1 MQLTGTPPS
10 KATGGARLHDPIT
23 DSPSLMLSECLSIGL
38 PLPSTKTQERGGSA
52 ETKGLLSGPIPRIW
66 IVLMLLGILTLIAGL
81 VVSSSS
87 NFLITRTD
95 RYESTCDRNLV
106 KNVVT
111 VGTMLIQSGALVLVL
126 GMFLGGATSPS
137 LERGP
142 RASLFIAGALVLI
155 FSMWLPGLL
164 LPAVYYS
171 C

>member
-1 MQLTGTPPS
+1 MMT
-10 KATGGARLHDPIT
+10 
-23 DSPSLMLSECLSIGL
+23 SER
-38 PLPSTKTQERGGSA
+38 EDSA
-52 ETKGLLSGPIPRIW
+52 EFKGLLAGPIPRVW
-66 IVLMLLGILTLIAGL
+66 VVLMLLGILTLITGL

-111 VGTMLIQSGALVLVL
+111 VGTMLIQSGVLVLVL

-137 LERGP
+137 LEKGP

-155 FSMWLPGLL
+155 FSMWVPGLT
-164 LPAVYYS
+164 LPAIYS

>member
-1 MQLTGTPPS
+1 MGQS
-10 KATGGARLHDPIT
+10 HLHNTIT
-23 DSPSLMLSECLSIGL
+23 DSANLVFSECFSIGL
-38 PLPSTKTQERGGSA
+38 PIPNMMTPEGEGST

-66 IVLMLLGILTLIAGL
+66 VVLMLLGILTLIAGL
-81 VVSSSS
+81 LVSSSS

-111 VGTMLIQSGALVLVL
+111 VGTMLIQSGALALVL

-137 LERGP
+137 LEKGP
-142 RASLFIAGALVLI
+142 RAAIFIAGALVVI
-155 FSMWLPGLL
+155 FSLWLPGSF
-164 LPAVYYS
+164 LPTYYP